1 MSWKLFLYDWGGL
14 NIALFQAINTGTPA
28 TLGPLAWF
36 FSLVGNY
43 WTAPLMLLGLW
54 WWSKSATNIGRADVV
69 RHRLIIFGVAFLL
82 ALLIATILKLWLD
95 FPRPPAV
102 LGELVRVIGEREQH
116 YSLPSGHATY
126 SALIIGV
133 LWPLV
138 GRSGRIG
145 LVLYAVLVG
154 WSRIATGMHFPAD
167 VLAGWCLGLG
177 STVLAGRLIPLV
189 ARVWPTAR
197 HTSTSVW
204 YAMAVCAFIADQ
216 FAKLV
221 IVRTYAYGEQVEV
234 TPFFNIVHVLNPGAA
249 FSFLA
254 GAGGWQRYFFIA
266 LGLAVSALLVR
277 TLKQRLPR
285 IEALG
290 YSLILGG
297 ALANVADRILRG
309 SVVDFLDFHW
319 HGAHW
324 PAFNL
329 ADVTISA
336 GTVCLIIAGMYQIR
350 LSKTGVKSG

>member
-1 MSWKLFLYDWGGL
+1 
-14 NIALFQAINTGTPA
+14 
-28 TLGPLAWF
+28 
-36 FSLVGNY
+36 
-43 WTAPLMLLGLW
+43 
-54 WWSKSATNIGRADVV
+54 
-69 RHRLIIFGVAFLL
+69 
-82 ALLIATILKLWLD
+82 
-95 FPRPPAV
+95 
-102 LGELVRVIGEREQH
+102 
-116 YSLPSGHATY
+116 
-126 SALIIGV
+126 
-133 LWPLV
+133 
-138 GRSGRIG
+138 
-145 LVLYAVLVG
+145 
-154 WSRIATGMHFPAD
+154 
-167 VLAGWCLGLG
+167 
-177 STVLAGRLIPLV
+177 
-189 ARVWPTAR
+189 
-197 HTSTSVW
+197 
-204 YAMAVCAFIADQ
+204 MAVCAFIADQ

-234 TPFFNIVHVLNPGAA
+234 TPFFNFVHVLNPGAA